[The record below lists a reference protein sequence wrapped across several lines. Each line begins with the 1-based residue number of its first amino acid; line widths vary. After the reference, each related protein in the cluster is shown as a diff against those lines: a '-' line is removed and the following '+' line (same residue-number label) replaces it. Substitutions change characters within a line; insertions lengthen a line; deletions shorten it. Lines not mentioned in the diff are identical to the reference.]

1 MVHWNKYRFFVIHKP
16 LLNDTDMFVHVT
28 SCLFYPIRHFISSF
42 TPCLFI
48 FSCKLSDFSF
58 IDSSSPIPVTNG
70 TASGDV
76 RHRML

>member
-28 SCLFYPIRHFISSF
+28 SCLFYPIRHFISSL
-42 TPCLFI
+42 TLYLFI

-58 IDSSSPIPVTNG
+58 IDSSSPLAVPFVTG
-70 TASGDV
+70 SGDV

>member
-28 SCLFYPIRHFISSF
+28 SCLFYPIRHFISSL
-42 TPCLFI
+42 TLYLFI

-58 IDSSSPIPVTNG
+58 IDSSSPLAVPFVTG
-70 TASGDV
+70 SGDE

>member
-28 SCLFYPIRHFISSF
+28 SCLFYPIRHFISSL
-42 TPCLFI
+42 TLYLFI

-58 IDSSSPIPVTNG
+58 IDSSSPLPVTNVPA
-70 TASGDV
+70 TRDEC
-76 RHRML
+76 HR